1 MEPKSGGP
9 GPTRAATPCSLG
21 PLCSLAFFVRGEAG
35 GSGGRAENRLRA
47 EEAFPGAAFSGQRQL
62 GRLLG

>member
-1 MEPKSGGP
+1 MVPAPPELLPP
-9 GPTRAATPCSLG
+9 DLG